1 MIQLSASQLRRA
13 ADIKDQLE
21 SLNNELTRLL
31 GSTDGAAAP
40 RKRRTMSAAARAKIG
55 VAARARWA
63 KRRAVTSVKATA
75 KPKRRMSVAGRKRL
89 AQLARARWA
98 KVKAAGRKTL

>member
-1 MIQLSASQLRRA
+1 MTHLSSSQLRRA
-13 ADIKDQLE
+13 ADIKDKIETLR
-21 SLNNELTRLL
+21 NEITRLL

-40 RKRRTMSAAARAKIG
+40 RKRRTMSAAARAKIAA
-55 VAARARWA
+55 VARARWA
-63 KRRAVTSVKATA
+63 KRRTATSVKTTA
-75 KPKRRMSVAGRKRL
+75 KPKRTMSVAGRKRL